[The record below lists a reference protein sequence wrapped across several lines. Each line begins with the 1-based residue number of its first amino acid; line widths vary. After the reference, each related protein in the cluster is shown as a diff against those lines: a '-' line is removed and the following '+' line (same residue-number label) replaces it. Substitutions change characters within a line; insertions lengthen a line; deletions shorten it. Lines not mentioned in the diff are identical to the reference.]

1 MRALGFQTNK
11 ADVAKMIADI
21 DKDGSGTID
30 FEEFVEMMKVKML
43 QEKNVEEEMEKA
55 FHYFDSEN
63 KGFIDFECLKKV
75 AVELGEIVTD

>member
-1 MRALGFQTNK
+1 
-11 ADVAKMIADI
+11 MIADI

-30 FEEFVEMMKVKML
+30 FEEFVEMMKMKML
-43 QEKNVEEEMEKA
+43 YEKNVEEEMEKA

-75 AVELGEIVTD
+75 AVELGEIVNDQTIKNMIITADMD